1 MSPSPADGLPPPPEA
16 LAPEWCRTPTLEAL
30 AGILAKAAASGAP
43 CLIWG
48 ESGVG
53 KNCFAWLYHILSP
66 HHDGPCE
73 ELSCASL
80 PDSLLET
87 ELFGY
92 VRGAYTGADKN
103 HPGRIRRAD
112 GGTLVLDEL
121 ESLSPSAQAK
131 LLRVVETG
139 EFTPLGSERQ
149 ARVDARFI
157 GLLQR
162 SPEILVAEN
171 RLRGDLYYRMSLFSL
186 EVPPLRKRRA
196 EIPVFLHYFLRNEAA
211 RLKTAPP
218 RPTPPA
224 LAALQAYAFP
234 GNLRELRN
242 MARRWTMLRPGLDVR
257 PEDLPFPSAG
267 VTPSPAVRKLADVEE
282 EQIRLALE
290 ASGGRK
296 SEAARLLGIH
306 RKTLLEKR
314 KRYGLE

>member
-1 MSPSPADGLPPPPEA
+1 M
-16 LAPEWCRTPTLEAL
+16 EAL

-43 CLIWG
+43 CLLWG

-53 KNCFAWLYHILSP
+53 KNCFAWLYHRLSP
-66 HHDGPCE
+66 YHDGPCE
-73 ELSCASL
+73 ELSCAAL

-121 ESLSPSAQAK
+121 ESLSPAAQAK

-139 EFTPLGSERQ
+139 EFTPLGGERQ
-149 ARVDARFI
+149 VKVNTRVI

-162 SPEILVAEN
+162 SPELLVAEN

-186 EVPPLRKRRA
+186 EVPPLRKRSS
-196 EIPVFLHYFLRNEAA
+196 EIPAFLLYFLRNEAA
-211 RLKTAPP
+211 RLKAAPP
-218 RPTPPA
+218 RPTPPV

-242 MARRWTMLRPGLDVR
+242 MARRWAMLRPGQDIR
-257 PEDLPFPSAG
+257 PEDLPVPAAG
-267 VTPSPAVRKLADVEE
+267 ASPRPAIRTLAEVEK

-290 ASGGRK
+290 TTGGRK

-314 KRYGLE
+314 KLYGLG